1 MMDHIVVAMGI
12 GMALVFDLGVM
23 LGIIVMI
30 SIAVRRE
37 DRWYTLTGSPPDVA
51 ARGVR
56 RLTRLGLR
64 DIIIPP
70 ETWRGQR

>member
-1 MMDHIVVAMGI
+1 MVGHIVVAVGI
-12 GMALVFDLGVM
+12 GMALAFGLGVI
-23 LGIIVMI
+23 LGITVMI

-37 DRWYTLTGSPPDVA
+37 DRWYTLTGSPPDVV

-56 RLTRLGLR
+56 RLTGLGLR

>member
-1 MMDHIVVAMGI
+1 MDHIVVAMGI

-56 RLTRLGLR
+56 RFTRLGLR

-70 ETWRGQR
+70 ETWRRQR

>member
-1 MMDHIVVAMGI
+1 MMDHIVVAVGI
-12 GMALVFDLGVM
+12 GMALAFDTGVM

-30 SIAVRRE
+30 TIAVRRE
-37 DRWYTLTGSPPDVA
+37 DRWYTLTGSPPDVG

-56 RLTRLGLR
+56 KLTGLGLR